1 MQDLNSPLGLDRKPQ
16 QRGGLRSRVVRI
28 FVPAGIVVAVLGVAS
43 WITLSNGQIFR
54 KPVVSKAADQVAL
67 QTDNSAAQVIARDK
81 PNDGNTPLPGS
92 AGVRTENP
100 NGPAIIKVTPDMP
113 TITSGG
119 MSSNVIVVNN
129 MQKPGQ
135 DSRMAHVPV
144 PELIEKS
151 SSGPLPVRG
160 ADGQR
165 PLDAYASG
173 WSGTRGAR
181 IALVIGGLGLS
192 QTGTQ
197 QAIKRLPGDVTLAFA
212 PQGNSL
218 QRWMQAARQDGHEIL
233 MQLPLEP
240 FDYPRINP
248 GPNTLTVDAG
258 AAKNMGSLLWALGRT
273 TNYTGVINYMGA
285 RFTAD
290 ADALR
295 PIIQEIGRR
304 GLLYLDDGTS
314 ARSQAD
320 ALSAAEA
327 TPFAAADVLIDGVQ
341 ERGVILDKLGD
352 LERIARAKGTAV
364 GTGSAFDITVDTV
377 AVWANE
383 AKARGIEIVPVSA
396 LVRDPEKN

>member
-28 FVPAGIVVAVLGVAS
+28 FVPAGAVVAVLGVAS
-43 WITLSNGQIFR
+43 WITFSNGQIFR
-54 KPVVSKAADQVAL
+54 KPEVSKPADQVAL
-67 QTDNSAAQVIARDK
+67 QTDNSATQAVARDK
-81 PNDGNTPLPGS
+81 PKDGNTPLPGS
-92 AGVRTENP
+92 AGARTENP

-119 MSSNVIVVNN
+119 LSSNVIVVNN

-135 DSRMAHVPV
+135 DPRMAHVPV

-151 SSGPLPVRG
+151 ASGPLPVRG

-295 PIIQEIGRR
+295 PVIQEIGRR

-327 TPFAAADVLIDGVQ
+327 TPFAAADVLIDSVQ
-341 ERGVILDKLGD
+341 ERGAILDKLGD

-377 AVWANE
+377 AAWANE
-383 AKARGIEIVPVSA
+383 AKSRGIEIVPVSA